1 MACALALGALTS
13 PAAAFELVQDPA
25 SWRVAAVGPRE
36 RSLELTVTYG
46 GCETDAFHATVTE
59 TRTNIGLG
67 LLVADDAPSGPRQ
80 ACAEEAIIGVL
91 RVPIAHPLVG
101 RRIYALP
108 TRGAAG
114 PLAAPILTI
123 GSSGG
128 PERAGEPTG
137 QERMPRLIGFALPD
151 ARNALQRHPQVTLRV
166 HTLLGRG
173 GLPRVVAQ
181 TPAPGGRV
189 PPGGTVTLVVGSARR

>member
-1 MACALALGALTS
+1 MAALTS
-13 PAAAFELVQDPA
+13 PAGAFELVQVPA
-25 SWRVAAVGPRE
+25 AWRIAGVGPRE

-67 LLVADDAPSGPRQ
+67 LLVAEDAPSGPLQ

-91 RVPIAHPLVG
+91 RVPIARPLAG

-108 TRGAAG
+108 NQGAAG
-114 PLAAPILTI
+114 PLPAPILTI
-123 GSSGG
+123 RSSGG

-151 ARNALQRHPQVTLRV
+151 ARSALQGHSQATLRLRTV
-166 HTLLGRG
+166 LGHA
-173 GLPRVVAQ
+173 GLPRVIAQ
-181 TPAPGGRV
+181 TPAPGGRIPV
-189 PPGGTVTLVVGSARR
+189 GGTVTLVVSSARR